1 MARTKTRKSFLKKLR
16 KGTKKAIP
24 VVSKGLKNVGRT
36 TKKVVV
42 KSAPYIEKGVAGVY
56 DTLAT
61 GFDMGIKG
69 AKKVIKMNKNKT
81 RRR

>member
-1 MARTKTRKSFLKKLR
+1 MARTKSRKSFFKKLR
-16 KGTKKAIP
+16 KTTRRAIP
-24 VVSKGLKNVGRT
+24 GVSKGLKSVGRA
-36 TKKVVV
+36 TKNVVV